1 MTMLHATDTLIPTAY
16 FERRV
21 RVPGGW
27 IYIKHTAGA
36 FVFVPDPPRDINTM
50 VQTVLETL
58 AGEAAEFLMA
68 LVADAEREGSTRKMD
83 VKKTKEVVDL
93 LQFFIGSGAL

>member
-1 MTMLHATDTLIPTAY
+1 MTMLHDNEDLPRIAY
-16 FERRV
+16 FDRRV

-36 FVFVPDPPRDINTM
+36 FVFVPEPPRETHTM

-68 LVADAEREGSTRKMD
+68 LVADAERKGSTRKMD